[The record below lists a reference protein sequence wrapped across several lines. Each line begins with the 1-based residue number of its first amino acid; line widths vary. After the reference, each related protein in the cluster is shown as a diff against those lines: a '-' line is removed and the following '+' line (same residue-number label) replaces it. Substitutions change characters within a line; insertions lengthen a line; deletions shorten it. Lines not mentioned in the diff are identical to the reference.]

1 VQDSRTERSEG
12 SLLEPEVDDAAQ
24 ATPVEPGAPTPDLEK
39 TGRALERPRTRSV
52 GVTVLAVLAV
62 FYTLY
67 FARDFL
73 MPIAIALLLD
83 FFFSPVVRALARFRI
98 RPPLGAGLVIVT
110 SVGVFTLGVY
120 ELSGPIQRWVTRAPE
135 TVATAQAKLGR
146 VLQPLERVTTTA
158 QQVERATNMGTQTS
172 TTVVVRGPSLL
183 SRIFGT
189 TQRLVA
195 GTLQVIIL
203 LYFLL
208 AAGDLFLQKLIKVLP
223 QVENKKTA
231 VQIARKT
238 ERSISTYLLTA
249 AAVNVGEGIVVAV
262 AMYLLGMP
270 NPLLWGAMVVVLE
283 FIPYLGAAAMVAI
296 LTLAALTVY
305 DSVGRALLVPA
316 VFIAINVVQ
325 GNLVSPLLLGQRLT
339 LNPVAIFV
347 GLGFWF
353 WIWGIP
359 GAFMAVPLLAA
370 FKIFCDHIESL
381 APVGEFL
388 GQRDEGERR
397 ATVRLS

>member
-1 VQDSRTERSEG
+1 MQDSRSERSEG
-12 SLLEPEVDDAAQ
+12 SVLEPDVDDAAQ

-39 TGRALERPRTRSV
+39 TGRAVERPRTRSV
-52 GVTVLAVLAV
+52 GVTVLAILAV
-62 FYTLY
+62 LYTLY

-83 FFFSPVVRALARFRI
+83 FFFSPVVRALARLRI
-98 RPPLGAGLVIVT
+98 RPPLGAGLVIVA
-110 SVGVFTLGVY
+110 SVGLFTLGAY
-120 ELSGPIQRWVTRAPE
+120 QLSGPIQRWVAHAPQ

-158 QQVERATNMGTQTS
+158 QQVERATSMGRQPS
-172 TTVVVRGPSLL
+172 ESVVVQGPSLL

-195 GTLQVIIL
+195 GMIQVIIL

-223 QVENKKTA
+223 QVEDKKTA

-249 AAVNVGEGIVVAV
+249 TAVNVGEGIVVAI

-316 VFIAINVVQ
+316 VFIAINLVQ
-325 GNLVSPLLLGQRLT
+325 GNLVSPLLLGNRLT